1 MMLNDKELQSTG
13 TDKIR
18 KYKLTL
24 QYIKRMLLIV
34 WSIDPFLLCTTLLLR
49 ISQALIPVLQTWLTL
64 QLVNQITLL
73 LEKGSPYILNPLS
86 TLLLQLLVFMASAG
100 IKACDRYVLS
110 KLRIRTQYH
119 FDQLIA
125 EKSSKIP
132 LIHMESSDYYD
143 HFYRISGNSVRVINL
158 IDNVFSIL
166 QNTVMLFSML
176 ILMAAVHWGL
186 ALGVLLLI
194 IPSLIVNIT
203 IGNLRY
209 RQMLEQTP
217 VERKTGY
224 LLDLL
229 SSRLTAKELRSF
241 NLSKYFIDRWSKL
254 FWKNGYEKLYLE
266 KKTSV
271 SVFVVD
277 AFGILV
283 TGTVMILLIWLG
295 ALGKL
300 TMGAYVA
307 MTQTLTT
314 VQRGLEDIAFRMA
327 AIYEDSLFSNPL
339 FTFLELPEEDHD
351 GRVFSFPNQILKG
364 IQVRNLSFKYPKQNV
379 KALEDVN
386 IHINQGEKI
395 AIVGENGSGKTTLIK
410 CLLGLYPATEG
421 EILIDD
427 IDIRQINLT
436 ELRNHITVLY
446 QDFVQYQFSA
456 EENIGVGRVD
466 KMMDKEMIFR
476 AAEKGGALDFIKDLK
491 LGFDTQLGPYFSG
504 GVELSLGQWQKM
516 AISRAFFRDAP
527 IVILDEPTAALDP
540 LAEAAIFD
548 QFMTLSKGKT
558 AIFISHR
565 LGSCRNA
572 DRIIV
577 MKEGKIVESGN
588 HNELIHLQGEYHRMF
603 QAQSKWYVQEEK
615 AEFSGE
621 FR

>member
-1 MMLNDKELQSTG
+1 MILIDKEIQNTE
-13 TDKIR
+13 KIR
-18 KYKLTL
+18 KYQLTL
-24 QYIKRMLLIV
+24 LYIKRMLLIV
-34 WSIDPFLLCTTLLLR
+34 WSIDPFLLFITLSLR

-73 LEKGSPYILNPLS
+73 LEKGSSFILTPLN
-86 TLLLQLLVFMASAG
+86 TLLIQLLLFMASAG
-100 IKACDRYVLS
+100 IKACDRYVIS
-110 KLRIRTQYH
+110 KLKIRTQYH

-132 LIHMESSDYYD
+132 LINMESSGYYD
-143 HFYRISGNSVRVINL
+143 HFFRISGNSVRVINL

-166 QNTVMLFSML
+166 QNIVILFSLL

-203 IGNLRY
+203 MGNLRY

-229 SSRLTAKELRSF
+229 SSRSTAKELRSF
-241 NLSKYFIDRWSKL
+241 NLSQYFIGKWSNL

-266 KKTSV
+266 KKTSL
-271 SVFVVD
+271 SIFVVD
-277 AFGILV
+277 AIGIIV
-283 TGTVMILLIWLG
+283 TGAVTTLLIWLG
-295 ALGKL
+295 AVGKL

-314 VQRGLEDIAFRMA
+314 VQRALEDIAFRLA
-327 AIYEDSLFSNPL
+327 AIYEDSLFSNPM
-339 FTFLELPEEDHD
+339 FTFLELPEENHEEK
-351 GRVFSFPNQILKG
+351 VLPFPKKILKG
-364 IQVRNLSFKYPKQNV
+364 IQVWNLSFTYPEQNT
-379 KALEDVN
+379 KALQD
-386 IHINQGEKI
+386 ISFHINQGEKI

-410 CLLGLYPATEG
+410 CLLGLYPVTEG

-427 IDIRQINLT
+427 IDVRLINLS
-436 ELRNHITVLY
+436 ELRNNITVLY

-456 EENIGVGRVD
+456 GENIGIGRVD
-466 KMMDKEMIFR
+466 KILDKEMIFQ
-476 AAEKGGALDFIKDLK
+476 AADKGGAIDFIKDLP

-504 GVELSLGQWQKM
+504 GVELSLGQWQRM
-516 AISRAFFRDAP
+516 AISRAFFRDSQ

-548 QFMTLSKGKT
+548 QFMTLSEGKT

-577 MKEGKIVESGN
+577 MKEGRIVESGN
-588 HNELIHLQGEYHRMF
+588 HNELIHLQGEYTRMF
-603 QAQSKWYVQEEK
+603 QAQSKWYVEDQEEK
-615 AEFSGE
+615 TVFSGGV
-621 FR
+621 R

>member
-18 KYKLTL
+18 KYKLTV
-24 QYIKRMLLIV
+24 QYIKKMLLIV

-86 TLLLQLLVFMASAG
+86 TLWLQLLVFMASAG

-110 KLRIRTQYH
+110 KLRIKTQYH

-203 IGNLRY
+203 MGNLRY

-295 ALGKL
+295 AIGKL

-314 VQRGLEDIAFRMA
+314 VQRGLEDIAFRMG

-339 FTFLELPEEDHD
+339 FTFLELPEEDHA
-351 GRVFSFPNQILKG
+351 GRVFSFPNKIFKG

-379 KALEDVN
+379 KALENVSF
-386 IHINQGEKI
+386 HINQGEKI

-421 EILIDD
+421 EVLIDD

-476 AAEKGGALDFIKDLK
+476 AAEKGGALGFIKDLK

-588 HNELIHLQGEYHRMF
+588 HNELIQLQGEYHRMF